1 MGSVSAKTTPNTLR
15 MHAALAAAISAAC
28 LMVLL
33 TTTVKPAEAAFPGTN
48 GKIAFR
54 HGTTTSSHIFVVK
67 PNGSGPKPLTNYR
80 EAAQD
85 PEWSADGK
93 KVVFVHDGDLFKMSA
108 TGSRVTR
115 LTNSREQEYDP
126 TWSPTGDKI
135 AFVQG
140 RGDWDIFVM
149 NADGSGTPGRL
160 TTDTRDDWEPAW
172 SPDGTEMAFTRS
184 TFLECTDYY
193 CYYDWDIYVKDVSA
207 AESETNQ
214 AQPLTE
220 HPPPVILR
228 SRYEWNPSWSPL
240 GNFIVFSSNRDSND
254 NIYRMRADGTDET
267 PLTDNKADDYEP
279 AYSPSGTKI
288 AFSSN
293 RPGNF
298 EIYKMDYDGAHERRL
313 TFLRGP
319 DDEPNWQPL
328 P

>member
-1 MGSVSAKTTPNTLR
+1 M
-15 MHAALAAAISAAC
+15 
-28 LMVLL
+28 
-33 TTTVKPAEAAFPGTN
+33 
-48 GKIAFR
+48 
-54 HGTTTSSHIFVVK
+54 
-67 PNGSGPKPLTNYR
+67 
-80 EAAQD
+80 
-85 PEWSADGK
+85 
-93 KVVFVHDGDLFKMSA
+93 
-108 TGSRVTR
+108 
-115 LTNSREQEYDP
+115 
-126 TWSPTGDKI
+126 
-135 AFVQG
+135 
-140 RGDWDIFVM
+140 
-149 NADGSGTPGRL
+149 
-160 TTDTRDDWEPAW
+160 
-172 SPDGTEMAFTRS
+172 
-184 TFLECTDYY
+184 
-193 CYYDWDIYVKDVSA
+193 DVSA

-240 GNFIVFSSNRDSND
+240 GNFIVFSSNRDRND

-267 PLTDNKADDYEP
+267 PLTDNKADDYES